1 MEELGPLLTDIAV
14 GKRKTGLSFLSRLL
28 TELKPHCL
36 NQVQDLI
43 YSVLTE
49 GQSFLSEAPFG
60 GNWQGEMGP
69 NETLARKFLTLVLP
83 TTPSKEKLSLFLL
96 ARVLPK
102 EKPLPEVLRYSPLVL
117 IKALLRHIR

>member
-43 YSVLTE
+43 HSVLTE

-60 GNWQGEMGP
+60 ENWQGEMGP

-83 TTPSKEKLSLFLL
+83 TTPSKEF
-96 ARVLPK
+96 A
-102 EKPLPEVLRYSPLVL
+102 
-117 IKALLRHIR
+117 

>member
-1 MEELGPLLTDIAV
+1 MLLGDGLRGFLRQSYKATVSLLLQGESHLVAVVEELGPLLTDIAV

-36 NQVQDLI
+36 NQVQDLFN
-43 YSVLTE
+43 SVLTE

-60 GNWQGEMGP
+60 ENWQGEMGP

-83 TTPSKEKLSLFLL
+83 TTPSKEF
-96 ARVLPK
+96 A
-102 EKPLPEVLRYSPLVL
+102 
-117 IKALLRHIR
+117 